1 MQHLSFQYPAPFL
14 ILCILA
20 GLAYA
25 FGLYYRDRTFI
36 EQRPNLHKILG
47 AIRFLAVTLLALL
60 LLQPLL
66 KSLLT
71 DTKKPVVILAQDQSE
86 SLATAFKNPA
96 LQDYRAG
103 WEELRGRLS
112 EKYEVREY
120 AFGSQVREGVDFAM
134 KDKISNLSDL
144 FQFAADNFGNQNLG
158 AVVLATDGIY
168 NEGTNPLYAGK
179 NRLNAPVYSIALG
192 DTTLRKDLVLKR
204 VFHNKI
210 AYLGD
215 KFSIQLD
222 LAARNCSGAATT
234 LTIAEVNGNNTR
246 TLQQIPVSIDR
257 NDYFS
262 TREIILD
269 AREPGVRRYRISC
282 STVSGEATAAN
293 NSREFFVDILDARQ
307 KLLLLANAPH
317 PDISALKQTLE
328 RNKNYQVTAA
338 LINNLKVNPADFD
351 FVVLHNLPSN
361 RNDASAVLN
370 TLESKK
376 IPRMFVVGSQ
386 TNLARFN
393 QVQSLLTIQGDQRNT
408 NEVQGVFNPNF
419 SLFTLDEELR
429 NNLPAFNPLTAPFGD
444 YQARG
449 DAQVLLWQRIGKVDT
464 KYPLLLFGEAGGV
477 KTAILA
483 AEGLWRWRLF
493 DYLQHQ
499 NHNVFESLI
508 GRKFQYSSLKADKR
522 RFRVVQAKN
531 IFNENEPVILDAE
544 LYNESYELINEP
556 DVSLTLTN
564 SEGKEFNYTF
574 NKSGKAY
581 TLNTGVFPPGEYRFK
596 GTVSFNGQNLTSE
609 GRFSVQPIQLEI
621 YETTANHGLL
631 RSLAQEFG
639 GGVYYPGQL
648 EELGQSL
655 LEKDIKP
662 VIYSTTKTQSVIN
675 LKWIFFLLL
684 LLLSMEWFLRR
695 YFGAY

>member
-47 AIRFLAVTLLALL
+47 AIRFLAVTLLAIL

-71 DTKKPVVILAQDQSE
+71 DTKKPVVVLAQDQSE
-86 SLATAFKNPA
+86 SLAPAFNDPA
-96 LQDYRAG
+96 LKDYRAG
-103 WEELRGRLS
+103 WEQLRDRLS

-120 AFGSQVREGVDFAM
+120 AFGSQVREGVDFEM

-192 DTTLRKDLVLKR
+192 DTTDRKDLVLKR

-215 KFSIQLD
+215 KFSVQLD
-222 LAARNCSGAATT
+222 LAARNCAGATTT
-234 LTIAEVNGNNTR
+234 LTIAEVNGNNAR
-246 TLQQIPVSIDR
+246 TLQQIPVSID
-257 NDYFS
+257 
-262 TREIILD
+262 LD

-328 RNKNYQVTAA
+328 RNKNYQVTTA

-370 TLESKK
+370 ALES
-376 IPRMFVVGSQ
+376 
-386 TNLARFN
+386 
-393 QVQSLLTIQGDQRNT
+393 
-408 NEVQGVFNPNF
+408 
-419 SLFTLDEELR
+419 
-429 NNLPAFNPLTAPFGD
+429 
-444 YQARG
+444 
-449 DAQVLLWQRIGKVDT
+449 
-464 KYPLLLFGEAGGV
+464 
-477 KTAILA
+477 
-483 AEGLWRWRLF
+483 
-493 DYLQHQ
+493 
-499 NHNVFESLI
+499 
-508 GRKFQYSSLKADKR
+508 
-522 RFRVVQAKN
+522 
-531 IFNENEPVILDAE
+531 
-544 LYNESYELINEP
+544 
-556 DVSLTLTN
+556 
-564 SEGKEFNYTF
+564 
-574 NKSGKAY
+574 
-581 TLNTGVFPPGEYRFK
+581 
-596 GTVSFNGQNLTSE
+596 
-609 GRFSVQPIQLEI
+609 
-621 YETTANHGLL
+621 
-631 RSLAQEFG
+631 
-639 GGVYYPGQL
+639 
-648 EELGQSL
+648 
-655 LEKDIKP
+655 
-662 VIYSTTKTQSVIN
+662 
-675 LKWIFFLLL
+675 
-684 LLLSMEWFLRR
+684 
-695 YFGAY
+695 